1 MAGAKIRDWTLWGGK
16 RFLLPKVIPESPAG
30 GGGGGTRSAKER
42 NKRSM
47 YPPHVLTLTCKAYVR
62 GVKSFVD
69 DLNEPGIVRCGVAL
83 LPRPAEI
90 KPAIH
95 RFISH
100 FLFFFF
106 FLLYPKKD
114 KIFRDIGEQSVF
126 LTCLAGPDW
135 CSFRCFWRLGPISKD
150 KKVREN

>member
-106 FLLYPKKD
+106 TISEKRQDFSGYWRAKRVFDLFSRAGLVLIPMFL
-114 KIFRDIGEQSVF
+114 
-126 LTCLAGPDW
+126 A
-135 CSFRCFWRLGPISKD
+135 LGS
-150 KKVREN
+150 N